1 MNGYLQNVALNKI
14 LLTNNFWPFVLATP
28 LHADLTIGIDVK
40 NQTAAFA
47 VIGKNGVSVDVRFDE
62 SRQKEQL
69 LKDQVLTHLMG
80 IIRMEGQAIGRPLNS
95 IVIHRDGRCFQSELD
110 GALAAVDKLKG
121 EGVIAADGSLTVLE
135 ISKTAPVRLRLY
147 EVEFRQGARPIVENP
162 QVGIYTII
170 NGNEGFLCS
179 TGRAFPHKGT
189 VQPLH
194 VRCVRQG
201 MPFVHAL
208 EDVYALTTLTW
219 TRPEDASRYPVTLKL
234 MDRWLEEEASE
245 FDAKALVYES
255 ASSDAPNE
263 RASA

>member
-1 MNGYLQNVALNKI
+1 M
-14 LLTNNFWPFVLATP
+14 
-28 LHADLTIGIDVK
+28 D
-40 NQTAAFA
+40 
-47 VIGKNGVSVDVRFDE
+47 
-62 SRQKEQL
+62 
-69 LKDQVLTHLMG
+69 
-80 IIRMEGQAIGRPLNS
+80 IIRTEQRNIGRPVRS

-110 GALAAVDKLKG
+110 GASVAVEKLKG
-121 EGVIAADGSLTVLE
+121 EGVVAPAGSLTVLE

-147 EVEFRQGARPIVENP
+147 EAELRQGAKPLVQNP
-162 QVGIYTII
+162 QVGTYTII

-194 VRCVRQG
+194 VRCVLQG
-201 MPFVHAL
+201 MPFVDAL

-234 MDRWLEEEASE
+234 MDRWLEEEASD
-245 FDAKALVYES
+245 FDQNALAYES
-255 ASSDAPNE
+255 SASDPLKE